1 MTVRGPARAAF
12 WALAAAFALAACQPA
27 AKAPKPGDVSAERLT
42 KAEASQWMSYGRT
55 YDEQRFSPLDKI
67 NTTNVA
73 ELGLAW
79 HADFDTD
86 RGQQA
91 TPIVVDG
98 TLYTTTA
105 WSKVFA
111 FDAKTGAAKWSYDPQ
126 VDGAT
131 GFKACCDVVNRGV
144 AVWNGKV
151 FVGALDGR
159 LIALDAATGKEV
171 WSKVTV
177 DQSKPYTITGA
188 PRVIKGRVIIGNGGA
203 EYGVRGYVSAY
214 DTETGDLVW
223 RFYTTPNPEGKADNA
238 ASDAIMAE
246 KGGATWFDGAWKKS
260 GGGGTVWDAMAY
272 DPELNT
278 LYVGVG
284 NGSPWNHRV
293 RSGGKGDNLF
303 LSSILAL
310 DADTGAYKW
319 HYQTTPG
326 ETWDYTATQHI
337 MLADLTIDGQ
347 PRKVLMQA
355 PKNGFFY
362 VLDRTDG
369 KLISAK
375 PYIPISWAKGVDM
388 ATGRP
393 IEAPEMRFA
402 KKPALV
408 MPAPFGGHNW
418 HPMAFNAKEGL
429 VYIPAMAIPSAYGNV
444 SKFGY
449 RDGTWN
455 TGTDFLLAALP
466 DDEAQRQGMKAM
478 LKGLLIAWDPVK
490 QEARWTVEHP
500 YFWNAGILSTAG
512 GLVFQGAAEGKFRA
526 YDAATG
532 KELWSTDTTN
542 GVIAPPST
550 YEINGEQYVALMV
563 GYGGAAPLAAGAF
576 LPDRPRLPG
585 RLLVFKLGGK
595 ATAPA
600 YDIPPKPPIDLAGVT
615 SKGDAKAGFGPYME
629 NCQVCHGP
637 NASGA
642 YLPDLRRSAIVKDEA
657 SFKSVVVEGSLA
669 ANGMVSFA
677 KYLTPKQVE
686 DVRAYI
692 LAEAKRQQQLD
703 QAAAGAGA
711 AKGGG

>member
-1 MTVRGPARAAF
+1 MKAVRGFAFVAA
-12 WALAAAFALAACQPA
+12 LALAACNPA
-27 AKAPKPGDVSAERLT
+27 AKAPAPGAVDAERLT
-42 KAEASQWMSYGRT
+42 SVAAKDAGQWMSYGRT

-67 NTTNVA
+67 NAANVA
-73 ELGLAW
+73 QLGLAW

-91 TPIVVDG
+91 TPVVVDG

-111 FDAKTGAAKWSYDPQ
+111 FDAKTGAAKWTYDPK
-126 VDGAT
+126 VDRNT

-144 AVWNGKV
+144 AVWRGKV

-171 WSKVTV
+171 WSIVTV

-188 PRVIKGRVIIGNGGA
+188 PRVVKGRVIIGNGGA

-214 DTETGDLVW
+214 DAETGDLVW
-223 RFYTTPNPEGKADNA
+223 RFYTTPNPDGKPDNA
-238 ASDAIMAE
+238 ASDQIFAE
-246 KGGATWFDGAWKKS
+246 KAGATWFDGAWKKS

-310 DADTGAYKW
+310 DPDTGAYKW

-337 MLADLTIDGQ
+337 MLADLTVDGQ

-388 ATGRP
+388 KTGRP
-393 IEAPEMRFA
+393 IETPDARFA
-402 KKPALV
+402 KKPVLV
-408 MPAPFGGHNW
+408 TPAPFGGHSW

-444 SKFGY
+444 AKFGY

-466 DDEAQRQGMKAM
+466 DDEAQRAGLKAM
-478 LKGLLIAWDPVK
+478 LKGMLIAWDPVK

-500 YFWNAGILSTAG
+500 FFWNAGILSTAG

-526 YDAATG
+526 YGAATG

-550 YEINGEQYVALMV
+550 YEIDGEQYVALMV

-600 YDIPPKPPIDLAGVT
+600 YDIPAKLPIDLAGVT
-615 SKGDAKAGFGPYME
+615 SKGDAKAGFAAFME
-629 NCQVCHGP
+629 NCQVCHGA

-642 YLPDLRRSAIVKDEA
+642 YLPDLRRSPTIKDEA
-657 SFKSVVVEGSLA
+657 AFNAVVVDGALA
-669 ANGMVSFA
+669 QNGMASFA
-677 KYLTPKQVE
+677 KYVSPKQVE
-686 DVRAYI
+686 DVRAYLI
-692 LAEAKRQQQLD
+692 TEAKRQQALD
-703 QAAAGAGA
+703 SAAAGGGAKAGR
-711 AKGGG
+711 